1 MKKTQK
7 TAPKDANL
15 KAAVELEHAC
25 NAYDHKKG
33 NKAFDRLMR
42 AAKEIRLT
50 REDGGENFFTSLVNH
65 EMPHVMCVAAF
76 NLIPFN
82 PKLARAT
89 YERLAKGPPGEVRFG
104 AEMTLKE
111 WKAGRLDPDWFMK
124 Q

>member
-1 MKKTQK
+1 MKKTPAI
-7 TAPKDANL
+7 TPEEAYL
-15 KAAVELEHAC
+15 KAAVELEHAR

-50 REDGGENFFTSLVNH
+50 HQDGGEKFFTSLLAH
-65 EMPHVMCVAAF
+65 DMPHVVSKAAF

-89 YERLAKGPPGEVRFG
+89 YERLAKDGEGEIGFN

-111 WKAGRLDPDWFMK
+111 WKAGNLDPDWFMK
-124 Q
+124 D